1 MNDRDGDDNRV
12 TIFVIVNG
20 PMYGRRCGEG
30 LRVVTSETTT
40 VDLVARS
47 YVNSH
52 VKGHETLGQPAVTQ
66 KGGKPWSQSPRAVLR
81 T

>member
-12 TIFVIVNG
+12 TILVIVNG
-20 PMYGRRCGEG
+20 PMYGRRCREG
-30 LRVVTSETTT
+30 LCAVTSETTT

-47 YVNSH
+47 YVELD

-66 KGGKPWSQSPRAVLR
+66 K
-81 T
+81 